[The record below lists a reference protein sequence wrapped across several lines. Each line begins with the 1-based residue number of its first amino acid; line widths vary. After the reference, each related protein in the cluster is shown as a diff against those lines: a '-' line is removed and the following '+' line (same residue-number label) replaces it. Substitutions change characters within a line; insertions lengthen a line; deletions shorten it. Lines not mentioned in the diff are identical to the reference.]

1 MQCHTAKLS
10 GRHAAIVAVGL
21 ALLVAGCGRASPA
34 GSRPERATAGQE
46 GAAGSQAPAD
56 LVYTA
61 DPARGRLQVVGAGGR
76 VLRTLPAGVPSPD
89 WRTIYVAAG
98 GSSQTTVEAV
108 DVASGRVLRSTTIAG
123 RFRLPVVGTTAVPDG
138 LSGDGGTLAL
148 ANVADTP
155 VSRFAILRTDFA
167 KPPELVDLP
176 GDFEFDALS
185 PDGSR
190 LFVIEHLAG
199 PDRSRYRVR
208 FYDRGAGKLDPAV
221 IVDKRDAW
229 EQVMAGYPNTRV
241 TGPGGAWV
249 YTLYRNAS
257 HGPFVHALNAQDGYA
272 FCIDLP
278 RGRGDDDRTAR
289 LWTLVGDG
297 TGGRMYAV
305 NTALGLVSEI
315 DSEQFTV
322 LRTASFPSDRS
333 LAGGAAI
340 RPSSVVLSDGGDLLL
355 AGGSNGVLAI
365 GTGSLEV
372 RRHDL
377 QGWAVDGLVAS
388 ADGRRV
394 YALSSAR
401 GRLAAID
408 AASGALLSERP
419 AQDASLLLRAAPA

>member
-1 MQCHTAKLS
+1 
-10 GRHAAIVAVGL
+10 
-21 ALLVAGCGRASPA
+21 
-34 GSRPERATAGQE
+34 
-46 GAAGSQAPAD
+46 
-56 LVYTA
+56 
-61 DPARGRLQVVGAGGR
+61 VVGAGGR

-89 WRTIYVAAG
+89 WRTLYVAG
-98 GSSQTTVEAV
+98 GGASRTTVEAV

-123 RFRLPVVGTTAVPDG
+123 RFRLPVVGTAGVPDG

-148 ANVADTP
+148 ANLAGTP
-155 VSRFAILRTDFA
+155 LSRFAILRTDFA

-176 GDFEFDALS
+176 GDYEFDALS
-185 PDGSR
+185 PDGTR

-208 FYDRGAGKLDPAV
+208 FYDRGAGKLDPRV

-229 EQVMAGYPNTRV
+229 ETSMAGYPNTRV
-241 TGPGGAWV
+241 TGPGGEWV

-257 HGPFVHALNAQDGYA
+257 HGPFVHALNAQDGFA

-278 RGRGDDDRTAR
+278 RGKGDDDRTAR

-297 TGGRMYAV
+297 AGGRLYAV

-315 DSEQFTV
+315 DSREFTV

-333 LAGGAAI
+333 SAGGAAA
-340 RPSSVVLSDGGDLLL
+340 RPGSVVLSDAGGLLL

-365 GTGSLEV
+365 GTGSLQV
-372 RRHDL
+372 QRRDL
-377 QGWAVDGLVAS
+377 AGWAVDGLVAS

-401 GRLAAID
+401 GRVAAID
-408 AASGALLSERP
+408 PASGDLLGERP
-419 AQDASLLLRAAPA
+419 AQGASFLLRAASA